1 MVHLADHRAPAG
13 AALCGATPTGR
24 MTSRPEKKNEG
35 VVCSVC
41 LRIYQERRIL
51 GGKRH
56 APAVRGGL
64 LARLRMRYG
73 VAYYA
78 DGAWQSIGRTW
89 WTRRGATRAAR
100 RVLRNAARCRAA
112 RVVPRAALVRPP
124 LVRRSEAVS

>member
-1 MVHLADHRAPAG
+1 MVHFADHRAPAG
-13 AALCGATPTGR
+13 AALCGAAPTGR

-35 VVCSVC
+35 IVCS
-41 LRIYQERRIL
+41 
-51 GGKRH
+51 
-56 APAVRGGL
+56 GL

-100 RVLRNAARCRAA
+100 RVLTGAARCRAA